1 MQPVLYSIAWNSG
14 GDKILTGYGNGSIRV
29 WDLAK
34 SSRPSCVTTIDAFD
48 KSLKR
53 VAWCGGEFGVLTLV
67 FMEFM

>member
-1 MQPVLYSIAWNSG
+1 M
-14 GDKILTGYGNGSIRV
+14 